1 MSGFSSASI
10 PSIINQSIFK
20 LWNKF
25 PQSKAV
31 ETLISQV
38 ETNED
43 KQHEI
48 LLKLKRRVW
57 PTNRTG
63 LNLEFPTPTSTN
75 RILVE
80 WKQNQE
86 LGHFV
91 IATQAEA
98 SRAMVEA
105 MAQLVNITSS
115 VNCLAVSS
123 SFQFYGTLPNT
134 DSLFIDA
141 QVLRQTGAY
150 QYLSAE
156 LQNSNGEKIAYVKGL
171 FYSPS
176 QLKTKNNIGNLNSSV
191 LSQKLLLK

>member
-86 LGHFV
+86 LGHLI

-105 MAQLVNITSS
+105 MAQLVNISTL
-115 VNCLAVSS
+115 VNCNTVSTH
-123 SFQFYGTLPNT
+123 FQFDGTLPST
-134 DSLFIDA
+134 GTLFIDA
-141 QVLRQTGAY
+141 QVLSQRGVY
-150 QYLSAE
+150 QYVSAE
-156 LQNSNGEKIAYVKGL
+156 LQNCNGEKIASAKGL

-176 QLKTKNNIGNLNSSV
+176 QLKTKNNIANLNSSI
-191 LSQKLLLK
+191 LSRRILSK